1 MLGVKDFFN
10 KFKSVFSEK
19 EPPGYTGYGSVVY
32 NQSQYY
38 PGSDRS
44 ILASIYNRIAI
55 DVASISFKHVRVDS
69 QGRYVE
75 TMDSFLEECL
85 TLNANVD
92 QNAQAFMID
101 ATLSMLN
108 SRDGVVALVPVLA
121 TSDIRKASAFDVK
134 SLRTGTIT
142 NWYPRHVEVDLYNDH
157 TGEHQKVTLPKCN
170 VAIIENPLRTIMN
183 APNSTLSRLKH
194 KLSLTDQADSAAASN
209 KLDLIVQLPYATK
222 SDARKEIAKS
232 RQEELKQQLLGSEYG
247 IAYIDATEKITQLNR
262 PVASNLSPQIE
273 FLMKQLYAQLGLNDS
288 VFSGTAT
295 PEVMQNYYNRTVK
308 PIVVTFCQEMERK
321 FLTKTARTQ
330 GQRIRFF
337 REPFDLM
344 PASQFGQVASTLI
357 QNQILSPNEVR
368 ASMGYKPSDEP
379 QADSLL
385 NPNVNPAN
393 IAQNYND
400 SAQEKWG

>member
-19 EPPGYTGYGSVVY
+19 ETPGYTNYGPVVY
-32 NQSQYY
+32 NQNQYY

-85 TLNANVD
+85 TLNTNVD

-108 SRDGVVALVPVLA
+108 SRDGVVALVPVLT

-134 SLRTGTIT
+134 SLRTGAIT
-142 NWYPRHVEVDLYNDH
+142 NWYPRHVEIDLYNDH
-157 TGEHQKVTLPKCN
+157 SGEHQKVTLPKRN

-194 KLSLTDQADSAAASN
+194 KLSLTDQADSVAASN

-232 RQEELKQQLLGSEYG
+232 RQEELSQQLLRSKYG

-308 PIVVTFCQEMERK
+308 PIVVAFCQEMERK

-393 IAQNYND
+393 IAQNYNND
-400 SAQEKWG
+400 VQQSW

>member
-1 MLGVKDFFN
+1 MLGVKDFFD

-19 EPPGYTGYGSVVY
+19 EKTGYNVYGPVVY
-32 NQSQYY
+32 NQGQYY

-85 TLNANVD
+85 TLNANID
-92 QNAQAFMID
+92 QNAQAFIID

-108 SRDGVVALVPVLA
+108 SRDGVVALVPVYT
-121 TSDIRKASAFDVK
+121 TSDIRKSSAFDVK
-134 SLRTGTIT
+134 SLRTGAIT

-157 TGEHQKVTLPKCN
+157 TGEHQKVTLPKRN

-183 APNSTLSRLKH
+183 APNSTLSRLKQ

-232 RQEELKQQLLGSEYG
+232 RQEELSQQLLGSKYG

-308 PIVVTFCQEMERK
+308 PIVVAFCQEMERK

-400 SAQEKWG
+400 DVQQSW

>member
-19 EPPGYTGYGSVVY
+19 EKPGYNVYGPVVY
-32 NQSQYY
+32 NQGQYY

-85 TLNANVD
+85 TLNANID

-108 SRDGVVALVPVLA
+108 SRDGVVALVPVYA
-121 TSDIRKASAFDVK
+121 TSDIRKSSAFDVK
-134 SLRTGTIT
+134 SLRTGAIT

-157 TGEHQKVTLPKCN
+157 TGEHQKVTLPKRN

-183 APNSTLSRLKH
+183 APNSTLSRLKQ

-232 RQEELKQQLLGSEYG
+232 RQEELSQQLLGSKYG

-308 PIVVTFCQEMERK
+308 PIVVAFCQEMERK

-385 NPNVNPAN
+385 NPNVNPTN

-400 SAQEKWG
+400 DTQQSW

>member
-1 MLGVKDFFN
+1 MLGVKDFFD

-19 EPPGYTGYGSVVY
+19 EKTGYNVYGPVVY
-32 NQSQYY
+32 NQGQYY

-85 TLNANVD
+85 TLNANID
-92 QNAQAFMID
+92 QNAQAFIID

-108 SRDGVVALVPVLA
+108 SRDGVVALVPVYA
-121 TSDIRKASAFDVK
+121 TSDIRKSSAFDVK
-134 SLRTGTIT
+134 SLRTGAIT

-157 TGEHQKVTLPKCN
+157 TGEHQKVTLPKRN

-183 APNSTLSRLKH
+183 APNSTLSRLKQ

-232 RQEELKQQLLGSEYG
+232 RQEELSQQLLGSKYG

-308 PIVVTFCQEMERK
+308 PIVVAFCQEMERK

-400 SAQEKWG
+400 NPQQSW